1 VKSVDPLAEV
11 FTGQYTSL
19 VRLAAMLLDDPH
31 NAEDIVHDAYLR
43 TATRHYRLRDPNK
56 ALAYLR
62 QTVVNLARNSLRHQL
77 VVRRH
82 APAVAASDP
91 VASAASAEE
100 AALERFE
107 QLAVVRALRDLP
119 IRHREVL
126 VLRYYLD
133 LSVEQTA
140 SLLGLSTGAVKA
152 YASRGAKQLKVL
164 LDGRE
169 VT

>member
-82 APAVAASDP
+82 AAVAASDA
-91 VASAASAEE
+91 VVSAEE

-119 IRHREVL
+119 LRHREVWSCATTSTS
-126 VLRYYLD
+126 R
-133 LSVEQTA
+133 SRRRRRCSA
-140 SLLGLSTGAVKA
+140 SAQVRSKPTHHEAPNSSRFCST
-152 YASRGAKQLKVL
+152 
-164 LDGRE
+164 DGRSHDGR
-169 VT
+169 

>member
-11 FTGQYTSL
+11 FTGQYASL
-19 VRLAAMLLDDPH
+19 VRLAAMLLDDLH
-31 NAEDIVHDAYLR
+31 AAEDIVHDAYLR
-43 TATRHYRLRDPNK
+43 VAARHYRLRDPNK

-82 APAVAASDP
+82 AAVAASDA
-91 VASAASAEE
+91 VVSAEE

-119 IRHREVL
+119 LRHREVL